1 MKVPP
6 VNIAVEGPADVG
18 VARALLRAVGLAP
31 TDSPY
36 VSNGKGN
43 LDKRV
48 AAYCKAAAHAPWL
61 VLRDLDQDAPCA
73 GALVSVLVP
82 RRPQQLCLRI
92 AIHSAESWLLADR
105 ARIAGFLHI
114 SVALIPAQPDLE
126 LHAKQVLVG
135 LAGRSHRRDIREDMA
150 PRPGS
155 TARVGPNYMSRVNEF
170 AEGVWDPRAASKAS
184 PSLARCLA
192 ALARLRG

>member
-1 MKVPP
+1 MTVPL

-18 VARALLRAVGLAP
+18 VARALLRAVGLVP

-36 VSNGKGN
+36 VLNGKGN
-43 LDKRV
+43 LDRRI
-48 AAYCKAAAHAPWL
+48 AAYCRAAAHAPWL

-73 GALVSVLVP
+73 GALVSRLAP
-82 RRPQQLCLRI
+82 TRPLQLCLRI

-105 ARIAGFLHI
+105 ARIADFLHI
-114 SVALIPAQPDLE
+114 SPALVPAQPDLE
-126 LHAKQVLVG
+126 LNAKQVLVG
-135 LAGRSHRRDIREDMA
+135 LSGRSRRRDIREDMA
-150 PRPGS
+150 PRSGS

-192 ALARLRG
+192 ALARLLG